1 MRARQLQSSLLDCVK
16 LVCIA
21 GKGRR
26 LGKKKLQEE
35 RTIPLQDLR
44 RVQLYIDL

>member
-1 MRARQLQSSLLDCVK
+1 VFC
-16 LVCIA
+16 CA

-26 LGKKKLQEE
+26 LGKKKLQE
-35 RTIPLQDLR
+35 RITVPLQSLR